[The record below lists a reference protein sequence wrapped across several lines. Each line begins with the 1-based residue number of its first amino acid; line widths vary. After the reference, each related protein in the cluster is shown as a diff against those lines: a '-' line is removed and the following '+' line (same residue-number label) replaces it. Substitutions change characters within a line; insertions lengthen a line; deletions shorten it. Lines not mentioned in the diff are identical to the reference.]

1 MAKINNGMP
10 QVPQWPWGTPGQV
23 RSRMVDRAQV
33 VDKKRKGRKADPK
46 NPALPS
52 AALLDSIGPAHG
64 ADELRLPMPPMPEG
78 HEADVSPLSVREH
91 LGELAQLTHPEARG
105 MVERGIG
112 KLSAAPDRVDRLRG
126 LLQREAQMLE
136 LLGRFSDDVQEIQ
149 RRMREEQKEGRY

>member
-23 RSRMVDRAQV
+23 RSRLVDRAQV
-33 VDKKRKGRKADPK
+33 VDKKRKGRKGDPK

-64 ADELRLPMPPMPEG
+64 ADELRLPLPPMPEG
-78 HEADVSPLSVREH
+78 HEADVTPLSVREQ
-91 LGELAQLTHPEARG
+91 LGELSQLAGPEARG
-105 MVERGIG
+105 MVERG
-112 KLSAAPDRVDRLRG
+112 LARLTAAPDRLERLKG

>member
-23 RSRMVDRAQV
+23 RSRLVDRAQV
-33 VDKKRKGRKADPK
+33 VDKKRRKADPK

-78 HEADVSPLSVREH
+78 HEADVSPLSVREQ
-91 LGELAQLTHPEARG
+91 LGELAQLSGHEARG
-105 MVERGIG
+105 MVERGLG
-112 KLSAAPDRVDRLRG
+112 KLTAAPDRLERLRG

-136 LLGRFSDDVQEIQ
+136 LLGRFSDDVAEIQ